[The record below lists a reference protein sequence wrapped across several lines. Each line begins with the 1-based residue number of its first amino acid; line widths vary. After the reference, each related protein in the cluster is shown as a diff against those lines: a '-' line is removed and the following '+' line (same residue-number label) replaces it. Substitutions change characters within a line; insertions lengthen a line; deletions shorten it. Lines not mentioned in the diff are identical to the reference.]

1 MQKCGKVILWFLS
14 GHNSSKSLLPG
25 MPQLFLFVLGQ
36 LLRGVKEATTII
48 AQACGPPSLLVRS
61 CFSQLSLRSCPGG
74 LGSGGLATQLPL
86 ETETSPTSVC
96 QAATRFLK

>member
-36 LLRGVKEATTII
+36 LLRGVKEATNYH
-48 AQACGPPSLLVRS
+48 CPSLWPTLPSREILL
-61 CFSQLSLRSCPGG
+61 FPTIPEELSRGPGQRWAG
-74 LGSGGLATQLPL
+74 YT
-86 ETETSPTSVC
+86 
-96 QAATRFLK
+96 AAP